1 MSFSEWGR
9 RLGSIFG
16 RDRAASELEE
26 EMRLHVELR
35 ARQLR
40 QQGLAAEEAGYAA
53 RRRFG
58 NEMAVH
64 DASARVWGW
73 SACERLLGDFRFAF
87 RGLRKAPGF
96 TAVAVAT
103 LAVGLGMNVAVFSL
117 VDAVMLRSLPYTEPG
132 RLVSLWEETF
142 QGEPSEFNSH
152 GSTLGGRTS
161 AQRTTV
167 SPANLADYA
176 RSQAFA
182 ELASFD
188 LAAKNLTGQGTP
200 ERLQGEAVSANFF
213 DVLGVKPAL
222 GRSFLP
228 EEDRD
233 GAAGAV
239 IITDRFWRDRL
250 GADTDVLARSI
261 TLDARL
267 YQIVGV
273 LPPGFQ
279 SPYQLTVPDRV
290 EFYVPAAYT
299 KEQLSNYGRGDHDVN
314 AVARLR
320 PGVNVRQAQ
329 ADLDVISANLA
340 KEFRSTNRDIRA
352 AIGPLRDDIVR
363 NVRESLW
370 ILLGASALIVLIAC
384 VNLANLMLVR
394 AVRRQHESSVRM
406 ALGGGRW
413 SLVRQYLAESLALA
427 GGGSV
432 AGLAVGFLLMR
443 VLLWLAPQD
452 IPRIQN
458 VTMDWQVFAA
468 AAAVALATGLVFG
481 MVPAWQSSQAK
492 PAEALKTS
500 ARSSGARAQAR
511 WRSGLTS
518 AEIALSL
525 ILLVGAGLLLR
536 SFVRVMGVDL
546 GFQPERVLA
555 LNVNLPELRYSDAD
569 RRLSFFEELERRVTA
584 LPGVEAAAF
593 ANRLPLRGGWSSGIE
608 LESSPGVEVEPGFQ
622 AVSPGYFETLGIGLE
637 RGRLLVR
644 SDRKGQPPVA
654 VVNQAFA
661 RRYLQGAD
669 PIGRRFRGDSQTW
682 VTIVGVVNDIRRG
695 GKTGELIPQAYLSAA
710 QTDLYPAAVRL
721 ADFAVRTHSDP
732 RQLVNAVQRQVWAID
747 KDQPVTNV
755 RTLEEI
761 ISESVAERRFEMVLL
776 MAFASVA
783 VLLAMIG
790 IFGVLSYIVNQRMG
804 ELGVRVALGATP
816 GRIMAMVLRQVGWW
830 IAAGIGL
837 GLGGAF
843 ALARYLES
851 LLFEV
856 RQGDPWTYLAAVAL
870 LLAVSLAAALIP
882 ARRGAKVDPMTAL
895 RYE

>member
-1 MSFSEWGR
+1 MGFRAWGR
-9 RLGSIFG
+9 RLAGIFG

-26 EMRLHVELR
+26 EMRLHMELR

-40 QQGLAAEEAGYAA
+40 QQGLAAEEARYTA

-58 NEMAVH
+58 NELAVH
-64 DASARVWGW
+64 DASAGVWGW
-73 SACERLLGDFRFAF
+73 TAWERLLGDFRHAF
-87 RGLRKAPGF
+87 RSLRKAPGF

-103 LAVGLGMNVAVFSL
+103 LAVGLGMNLAVFSL
-117 VDAVMLRSLPYTEPG
+117 VDAVMLRSLPYAEPD
-132 RLVSLWEETF
+132 RLVSLWEE
-142 QGEPSEFNSH
+142 ESSSLRPAEFNSS
-152 GSTLGGRTS
+152 GTPLGGRTT

-167 SPANLADYA
+167 SPANLADYG
-176 RSQAFA
+176 RSPAFA
-182 ELASFD
+182 DLASFD
-188 LAAKNLTGQGTP
+188 LAAKNLTGLGTP

-213 DVLGVKPAL
+213 NVLGVKPAL

-239 IITDRFWRDRL
+239 IITDQFWRDRL

-261 TLDARL
+261 TLDAQL
-267 YQIVGV
+267 CQIVGV
-273 LPPGFQ
+273 LPPGSQ

-290 EFYVPAAYT
+290 EFFVPAAYT
-299 KEQLSNYGRGDHDVN
+299 KQQLSNYGRGDHDVN

-320 PGVNVRQAQ
+320 PGVSVRQAQ
-329 ADLDVISANLA
+329 AELNVISANLA
-340 KEFRSTNRDIRA
+340 KEFRSTNRNIRA
-352 AIGPLRDDIVR
+352 AIAPLRDDIAR
-363 NVRESLW
+363 NVRQSLW

-413 SLVRQYLAESLALA
+413 SLVRQYLAESLTLA
-427 GGGSV
+427 G
-432 AGLAVGFLLMR
+432 AGCGAGMAAGYILLR
-443 VLLWLAPQD
+443 VLVWLAPQN

-458 VTMDWQVFAA
+458 VSMDWQVFAV
-468 AAAVALATGLVFG
+468 AAAVALVTGLVFG
-481 MVPAWQSSQAK
+481 VAPAWQSSQAK
-492 PAEALKTS
+492 AADALKTS
-500 ARSSGARAQAR
+500 ARSTGARAQAR
-511 WRSGLTS
+511 WRSSLTA

-555 LNVNLPELRYSDAD
+555 LNINLPELRYSDAD

-584 LPGVEAAAF
+584 LPGVESVAF

-608 LESSPGVEVEPGFQ
+608 LESAPDVEVEPGFQ
-622 AVSPGYFETLGIGLE
+622 AVSSGYFETLGIGLE

-644 SDRKGQPPVA
+644 SDRRGQPPVA

-661 RRYLQGAD
+661 RQYLQGAD
-669 PIGRRFRGDSQTW
+669 PIGRRFHRDSPPW
-682 VTIVGVVNDIRRG
+682 VTIVGMVNDIRRG
-695 GKTGELIPQAYLSAA
+695 GKTAELIPQVYLSAA
-710 QTDLYPAAVRL
+710 QTDLYPVRL
-721 ADFAVRTHSDP
+721 ADFAARTRSDP

-761 ISESVAERRFEMVLL
+761 ISQSVAERRFEMVLL
-776 MAFASVA
+776 IAFAAVA
-783 VLLAMIG
+783 VLLATIG

-804 ELGVRVALGATP
+804 ELGIRVALGATP
-816 GRIMAMVLRQVGWW
+816 ERIVAMVLRQAGWW
-830 IAAGIGL
+830 IAIGIGV

-843 ALARYLES
+843 TLARYLES

-856 RQGDPWTYLAAVAL
+856 RHGDPWTYLAAVAL

>member
-1 MSFSEWGR
+1 MNLSEWGR
-9 RLGSIFG
+9 RLAGVFG
-16 RDRAASELEE
+16 RNRAASELEE
-26 EMRLHVELR
+26 EMRLHLDLR

-40 QQGLAAEEAGYAA
+40 QQGLAADEAGYAA

-58 NEMAVH
+58 NEMALH

-73 SACERLLGDFRFAF
+73 TAWERLLGDFRHAF

-103 LAVGLGMNVAVFSL
+103 LAVGLGMNVAAFSL
-117 VDAVMLRSLPYTEPG
+117 VHAVMLRSLPYAEPD
-132 RLVSLWEETF
+132 RLVSLWEESF
-142 QGEPSEFNSH
+142 RGEPSQFNTS
-152 GSTLGGRTS
+152 GQSLGGQTA

-176 RSQAFA
+176 GSPAFA
-182 ELASFD
+182 TLASFD
-188 LAAKNLTGQGTP
+188 VAAKNLTGLGTP

-213 DVLGVKPAL
+213 DVLGVKPSV
-222 GRSFLP
+222 GRTFLP

-239 IITDRFWRDRL
+239 IITDQFWRDRL
-250 GADTDVLARSI
+250 GADTNVLARSI
-261 TLDARL
+261 MLDAQP

-273 LPPGFQ
+273 LPAGFQ
-279 SPYQLTVPDRV
+279 SPYQLTIPDRV
-290 EFYVPAAYT
+290 EVYVPAAYPR
-299 KEQLSNYGRGDHDVN
+299 ELLANRGDHDVN

-320 PGVNVRQAQ
+320 PGVSLQQAQ
-329 ADLDVISANLA
+329 ADLAVISANLG
-340 KEFRSTNRDIRA
+340 KQFRPTNQNIRA
-352 AIGPLRDDIVR
+352 AIAPLREDIVR
-363 NVRESLW
+363 NVRQSLW

-384 VNLANLMLVR
+384 VNLANLLLVR
-394 AVRRQHESSVRM
+394 ATSRQHESSVRL

-413 SLVRQYLAESLALA
+413 SLVRQFLAESLTLA
-427 GGGSV
+427 GAGCV

-443 VLLWLAPQD
+443 VLVWLAPQN

-458 VTMDWQVFAA
+458 VTMDWPVFAA

-481 MVPAWQSSQAK
+481 LVPAWQSSQAK

-500 ARSSGARAQAR
+500 ARSTGARAQAR
-511 WRSGLTS
+511 WRSALTA

-555 LNVNLPELRYSDAD
+555 VGVNLPEFRYSDAD
-569 RRLSFFEELERRVTA
+569 RRLGFFEELERRVTA

-593 ANRLPLRGGWSSGIE
+593 ANRLPLRGGWSSGIN
-608 LESSPGVEVEPGFQ
+608 LESSPLVMREPDFQ

-644 SDRKGQPPVA
+644 SDRKGQPEVA

-661 RRYLQGAD
+661 RQYLQGAD
-669 PIGRRFRGDSQTW
+669 SIGCRFRRSGARW
-682 VTIVGVVNDIRRG
+682 VTVVGVVDDIRRG
-695 GKTGELIPQAYLSAA
+695 GKTGEINPQVYLSAA
-710 QTDLYPAAVRL
+710 QTDLYPVRL
-721 ADFAVRTHSDP
+721 ADFAVRTRSDP
-732 RQLVNAVQRQVWAID
+732 RQLVNALQRQVWAID

-761 ISESVAERRFEMVLL
+761 ISRSVAERRFEMVLL
-776 MAFASVA
+776 IAFASVA

-804 ELGVRVALGATP
+804 ELGIRVALGATP
-816 GRIMAMVLRQVGWW
+816 ARIVAMVLRQAGWW
-830 IAAGIGL
+830 IAIGIGL
-837 GLGGAF
+837 GLGGAL

-856 RQGDPWTYLAAVAL
+856 RHRDPWTYAAAVTL
-870 LLAVSLAAALIP
+870 LLAVSLTAALIP

>member
-1 MSFSEWGR
+1 MSLSQWRR
-9 RLGSIFG
+9 RLAAILG

-26 EMRLHVELR
+26 EMRLHLELR
-35 ARQLR
+35 TRQLR
-40 QQGLAAEEAGYAA
+40 EQGLAPEEAGHAA

-58 NEMAVH
+58 NELAVH
-64 DASARVWGW
+64 EASAGVWGW
-73 SACERLLGDFRFAF
+73 TAWERLLGDFRLAF
-87 RGLRKAPGF
+87 RNLYKAPGF

-117 VDAVMLRSLPYTEPG
+117 VHAVMLRSLPYAAPE
-132 RLVSLWEETF
+132 RLVSLWEESF
-142 QGEPSEFNSH
+142 KGEPSQFTTS
-152 GSTLGGRTS
+152 GRSLGGDTS
-161 AQRTTV
+161 AQRTTI

-176 RSQAFA
+176 GSPAFA
-182 ELASFD
+182 GLASFD
-188 LAAKNLTGQGTP
+188 VAAKNLTGLGTP
-200 ERLQGEAVSANFF
+200 ERLQGEGVSANFF
-213 DVLGVKPAL
+213 DVLGVKPAV
-222 GRSFLP
+222 GRNFLP

-239 IITDRFWRDRL
+239 IITDQFWRNRL
-250 GADTDVLARSI
+250 GSDTNVLAHSI
-261 TLDARL
+261 MLDAQP

-273 LPPGFQ
+273 LPPDFQ
-279 SPYQLTVPDRV
+279 SPYQLTIPDRV
-290 EFYVPAAYT
+290 EIYVPAAYPRELLT
-299 KEQLSNYGRGDHDVN
+299 SRGDHEVN

-320 PGVNVRQAQ
+320 PGVSVRQAQ
-329 ADLDVISANLA
+329 ADLDVISASLG
-340 KEFRSTNRDIRA
+340 KQFQSTNRNIRA
-352 AIGPLRDDIVR
+352 GIAPLRDDIVR
-363 NVRESLW
+363 NVRQSLW

-384 VNLANLMLVR
+384 VNLANLLLVR
-394 AVRRQHESSVRM
+394 ATRRQHESSVRM

-413 SLVRQYLAESLALA
+413 SRVLQFLAESLTLA
-427 GGGSV
+427 GGGCV
-432 AGLAVGFLLMR
+432 AGLGLGFLLMQ
-443 VLLWLAPQD
+443 LLVWLAPQN

-458 VTMDWQVFAA
+458 VTMDWPVFAA
-468 AAAVALATGLVFG
+468 AAAVALMTGLVFG
-481 MVPAWQSSQAK
+481 MIPAWKSSQAK

-500 ARSSGARAQAR
+500 ARSTGARAQAR
-511 WRSGLTS
+511 WRSALTA

-555 LNVNLPELRYSDAD
+555 VGVNLPELRYHDAD

-584 LPGVEAAAF
+584 LPGVQAVTF
-593 ANRLPLRGGWSSGIE
+593 ANRLPLRGGWGSGAY
-608 LESSPGVEVEPGFQ
+608 LESSPDVMRDADFQ

-637 RGRLLVR
+637 RGRLLVHN
-644 SDRKGQPPVA
+644 DRKGQPHVA

-661 RRYLQGAD
+661 RQFLSGAD
-669 PIGRRFRGDSQTW
+669 PIGRRFRRSSQPW

-695 GKTGELIPQAYLSAA
+695 GKTDDINPQVYLAAA
-710 QTDLYPAAVRL
+710 QTDLYPVRL
-721 ADFAVRTHSDP
+721 ADLAVRTRSDP

-761 ISESVAERRFEMVLL
+761 ISRSVAERRFEMVLL
-776 MAFASVA
+776 IAFASVA

-804 ELGVRVALGATP
+804 ELGIRVALGASP
-816 GRIMAMVLRQVGWW
+816 GRIVVMVLQQAGWW
-830 IAAGIGL
+830 IIVGIGA
-837 GLGGAF
+837 GLAGAF
-843 ALARYLES
+843 TLARYLES
-851 LLFEV
+851 LLFEI
-856 RQGDPWTYLAAVAL
+856 RHGDPWTYAAAVAL

>member
-1 MSFSEWGR
+1 MGFREWGR
-9 RLGSIFG
+9 RLAGIFR
-16 RDRAASELEE
+16 RDRVASELEE
-26 EMRLHVELR
+26 EMRLHLELR
-35 ARQLR
+35 ARRLR
-40 QQGLAAEEAGYAA
+40 QEGLAVNEAGLAA
-53 RRRFG
+53 RRHFG
-58 NEMAVH
+58 NQLAVY
-64 DASARVWGW
+64 DASAKVWGW
-73 SACERLLGDFRFAF
+73 GAWERLLGDFRHAF
-87 RGLRKAPGF
+87 GGLRKAPGF

-117 VDAVMLRSLPYTEPG
+117 VNTVMLRDLPYAHPG
-132 RLVSLWEETF
+132 RLVSLWEESSR
-142 QGEPSEFNSH
+142 QQPSIFNTS
-152 GSTLGGRTS
+152 GAPLGGRTT

-176 RSQAFA
+176 RSPAFA

-188 LAAKNLTGQGTP
+188 LAAKNLTGLGTP

-213 DVLGVKPAL
+213 AVLGVKPVL

-239 IITDRFWRDRL
+239 IITDGFWRDRL
-250 GADTDVLARSI
+250 GADTDVLARLI
-261 TLDARL
+261 TLDERP

-279 SPYQLTVPDRV
+279 SPYQLTTPDRI
-290 EFYVPAAYT
+290 EFFVPAAYS
-299 KEQLSNYGRGDHDVN
+299 KQQLSNYGRGDHDVN
-314 AVARLR
+314 AVGRLR
-320 PGVNVRQAQ
+320 AGVSVRQAQ
-329 ADLDVISANLA
+329 ADLNVISANLG
-340 KEFRSTNRDIRA
+340 KQFRGTNRDIRA
-352 AIGPLRDDIVR
+352 AIAPLRDDIAR
-363 NVRESLW
+363 NVRQSLW

-384 VNLANLMLVR
+384 VNLANLLLVR

-413 SLVRQYLAESLALA
+413 SLVRQYLAESLTLA
-427 GGGSV
+427 GAGCA
-432 AGLAVGFLLMR
+432 AGLAVGFGLMR
-443 VLLWLAPQD
+443 VLVWLAPRN

-458 VTMDWQVFAA
+458 VSMDWQVFAA
-468 AAAVALATGLVFG
+468 AVAVALVTGLVFG
-481 MVPAWQSSQAK
+481 VAPAWQSSQAN
-492 PAEALKTS
+492 AADALKTS
-500 ARSSGARAQAR
+500 ARSTGGRAQAR
-511 WRSGLTS
+511 WRSALTA

-555 LNVNLPELRYSDAD
+555 LNINLPELRYRDAD
-569 RRLSFFEELERRVTA
+569 RRLSFFEELERRVKA
-584 LPGVEAAAF
+584 LPGVEAVAF
-593 ANRLPLRGGWSSGIE
+593 ASRLPLRGGWSSGIE
-608 LESSPGVEVEPGFQ
+608 LEGSPGLEVEPGFQ

-637 RGRLLVR
+637 RGRLLVG

-654 VVNQAFA
+654 VINQAFA
-661 RRYLQGAD
+661 RQYLGGAD
-669 PIGRRFRGDSQTW
+669 PIGRRFHRDEPPW
-682 VTIVGVVNDIRRG
+682 LTIVGVVNDIRRA
-695 GKTGELIPQAYLSAA
+695 GKTGDLIPQAYLSAA
-710 QTDLYPAAVRL
+710 QTDLYPVRL
-721 ADFAVRTHSDP
+721 ADFAVRTRNDP

-761 ISESVAERRFEMVLL
+761 ISQSVAERRFEMVLL
-776 MAFASVA
+776 IAFAAVA
-783 VLLAMIG
+783 VLLATIG
-790 IFGVLSYIVNQRMG
+790 IFGVLSYIVNQRMS
-804 ELGVRVALGATP
+804 ELGIRVALGASP
-816 GRIMAMVLRQVGWW
+816 GRIVTMVLRQAGWW
-830 IAAGIGL
+830 IAIGIGL

-856 RQGDPWTYLAAVAL
+856 RQGDPWTYAAAVAL

>member
-1 MSFSEWGR
+1 MSFSELGR
-9 RLGSIFG
+9 RLAGLFG
-16 RDRAASELEE
+16 RDRVASELEE
-26 EMRLHVELR
+26 EMRLHLDLR

-40 QQGLAAEEAGYAA
+40 RQGLAADAAGYAA

-58 NEMAVH
+58 NELALH

-73 SACERLLGDFRFAF
+73 SAWERLLGDFRHAF

-117 VDAVMLRSLPYTEPG
+117 VHAVMLRSLPYAEPD
-132 RLVSLWEETF
+132 RLVSLWEESF
-142 QGEPSEFNSH
+142 RGEPSQFKTS
-152 GSTLGGRTS
+152 GQSLGGQTA

-167 SPANLADYA
+167 ATANLADYA
-176 RSQAFA
+176 GSPAFA
-182 ELASFD
+182 GLASCD
-188 LAAKNLTGQGTP
+188 VAAKNLTGLGRP

-222 GRSFLP
+222 GRTFLP

-233 GAAGAV
+233 GARGAV
-239 IITDRFWRDRL
+239 ILTDYFWRDRL
-250 GADTDVLARSI
+250 GTDTNVLARSI
-261 TLDARL
+261 TLDAQP
-267 YQIVGV
+267 YQVVGV

-279 SPYQLTVPDRV
+279 SPYQLTIPDRV
-290 EFYVPAAYT
+290 EFYVPAAYSR
-299 KEQLSNYGRGDHDVN
+299 ELLANRGDHDVN
-314 AVARLR
+314 VGARLR
-320 PGVNVRQAQ
+320 PGVSLRQAQ
-329 ADLDVISANLA
+329 ADLDVISANLG
-340 KEFRSTNRDIRA
+340 KQFRATNRNIRA
-352 AIGPLRDDIVR
+352 AIAPLRDDIVR
-363 NVRESLW
+363 NVRQSLW

-384 VNLANLMLVR
+384 VNLANLLLVR
-394 AVRRQHESSVRM
+394 ATRRQHESSVRM

-413 SLVRQYLAESLALA
+413 SLVRQFLAESLTLA
-427 GGGSV
+427 GAGCV
-432 AGLAVGFLLMR
+432 AGLGVGFLLMR
-443 VLLWLAPQD
+443 VLVWLAPQN

-458 VTMDWQVFAA
+458 VTMDWPVFAV

-500 ARSSGARAQAR
+500 ARSTDARAQAR
-511 WRSGLTS
+511 WRSALTA

-555 LNVNLPELRYSDAD
+555 VGVNLPEFRYSDAD
-569 RRLSFFEELERRVTA
+569 RRLSFFEELERRVAA
-584 LPGVEAAAF
+584 LPGVQAVAF
-593 ANRLPLRGGWSSGIE
+593 ANRLPLRGGWGSGAY
-608 LESSPGVEVEPGFQ
+608 LDSSPDVSHDADFQ
-622 AVSPGYFETLGIGLE
+622 AVSPGYFETLGISLE
-637 RGRLLVR
+637 RGRLLVQ
-644 SDRKGQPPVA
+644 SDRAGQPRVA

-661 RRYLQGAD
+661 RQFLPSAD
-669 PIGRRFRGDSQTW
+669 PIGRRFHRGSQPW

-695 GKTGELIPQAYLSAA
+695 GKTDEINPQVYLSAA
-710 QTDLYPAAVRL
+710 QTDLYPVRL
-721 ADFAVRTHSDP
+721 ADFALRTRSDP

-761 ISESVAERRFEMVLL
+761 ISRSVAERRFELVLL
-776 MAFASVA
+776 IAFAAVA
-783 VLLAMIG
+783 VLLATIG
-790 IFGVLSYIVNQRMG
+790 VFGVLSYIVNQRMG
-804 ELGVRVALGATP
+804 ELGIRVALGATP
-816 GRIMAMVLRQVGWW
+816 ARIAAMVLRQAGWW
-830 IAAGIGL
+830 IVIGIGL
-837 GLGGAF
+837 GLGGALT
-843 ALARYLES
+843 LARYLES

-856 RQGDPWTYLAAVAL
+856 RHGDPWTYAAAVVL

>member
-9 RLGSIFG
+9 RLAGVFG

-40 QQGLAAEEAGYAA
+40 QQGMAAEEAGYAA

-58 NEMAVH
+58 NEVAVH

-73 SACERLLGDFRFAF
+73 TVWERLLGDFRHAF

-117 VDAVMLRSLPYTEPG
+117 VHAVMLRSLPYAEPE
-132 RLVSLWEETF
+132 RLVSLWEESF
-142 QGEPSEFNSH
+142 KEEPSEFSSS
-152 GSTLGGRTS
+152 GSSLGGKT
-161 AQRTTV
+161 AGRTTV

-176 RSQAFA
+176 RSPAFA
-182 ELASFD
+182 DLASFD
-188 LAAKNLTGQGTP
+188 VAAKNLTGLGTP
-200 ERLQGEAVSANFF
+200 ERLEGEAVSANFF
-213 DVLGVKPAL
+213 DVLGVKPAV
-222 GRSFLP
+222 GRTFLP

-239 IITDRFWRDRL
+239 IITDQFWRDRL
-250 GADTDVLARSI
+250 GTDTNVLARSI
-261 TLDARL
+261 TLDAKP

-273 LPPGFQ
+273 LPPAFQ
-279 SPYQLTVPDRV
+279 SPYQLTIPDRV
-290 EFYVPAAYT
+290 EFYVPAAYS
-299 KEQLSNYGRGDHDVN
+299 KELLASRGDHEVN
-314 AVARLR
+314 VAARLR
-320 PGVNVRQAQ
+320 PGVSPRQAQ
-329 ADLDVISANLA
+329 ADLDVISANLG
-340 KEFRSTNRDIRA
+340 KQFRATNQNIRA
-352 AIGPLRDDIVR
+352 GIAPLRDDIVR
-363 NVRESLW
+363 NVRQSLW

-384 VNLANLMLVR
+384 LNLANLLLVR
-394 AVRRQHESSVRM
+394 ATRRQHESSVRM

-413 SLVRQYLAESLALA
+413 SLVRQFLAESLTLA
-427 GGGSV
+427 GTGCM

-443 VLLWLAPQD
+443 VLVWLAPQN

-458 VTMDWQVFAA
+458 MNLDWPVFAA

-500 ARSSGARAQAR
+500 ARSTGARAQAR
-511 WRSGLTS
+511 WRSALTA

-555 LNVNLPELRYSDAD
+555 LNINLPELRYSDTD
-569 RRLSFFEELERRVTA
+569 RRLNFFEDLAGRVTA
-584 LPGVEAAAF
+584 LPGVEAVAF

-608 LESSPGVEVEPGFQ
+608 LESSPDVEREPDFQ

-637 RGRLLVR
+637 RGRLLVH

-654 VVNQAFA
+654 VVNRAFA
-661 RRYLQGAD
+661 RQYLANAD
-669 PIGRRFRGDSQTW
+669 PIGRRFHRDSPPW
-682 VTIVGVVNDIRRG
+682 VTIVGVVNDIRRR
-695 GKTGELIPQAYLSAA
+695 GKTDQLNPQVYLSAA
-710 QTDLYPAAVRL
+710 QTDLYPVRL
-721 ADFAVRTHSDP
+721 ADFAVRTRGDP
-732 RQLVNAVQRQVWAID
+732 RTLVNAVQRQVWAID

-761 ISESVAERRFEMVLL
+761 ISRSVAERRFEMVLL
-776 MAFASVA
+776 IAFAAVA
-783 VLLAMIG
+783 VLLATIG

-804 ELGVRVALGATP
+804 ELGIRVALGATP
-816 GRIMAMVLRQVGWW
+816 ARIVAMVLRQAGWW
-830 IAAGIGL
+830 VAIGIGL

-843 ALARYLES
+843 TLARYLES

-856 RQGDPWTYLAAVAL
+856 RHGDPWTYAAAVTL